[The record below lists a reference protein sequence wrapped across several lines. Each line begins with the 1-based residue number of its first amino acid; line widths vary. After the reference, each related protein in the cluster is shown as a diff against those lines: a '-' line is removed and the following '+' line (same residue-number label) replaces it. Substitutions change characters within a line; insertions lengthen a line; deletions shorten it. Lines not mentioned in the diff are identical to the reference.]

1 MGDWCI
7 VQSSSRND
15 HDMIQFSLD
24 EVTSVRIDAETNLT
38 RAQFGT
44 SNEAADPY
52 IYLNHDTDSDEGDHS
67 ADESE
72 ITVGTLIEL
81 DDDGG
86 NDCGNTC
93 TNPPSSAVDVDET
106 PTITYCNTGGACSNG
121 VPVID
126 NVSDQWDSRIVRTD
140 MAVGDYVV
148 RASVY
153 NNANAGWY
161 RLTIEEDN

>member
-7 VQSSSRND
+7 VQSSSRQDRD
-15 HDMIQFSLD
+15 HIQFSLT
-24 EVTSVRIDAETNLT
+24 EVTSVRIDAESNLT
-38 RAQFGT
+38 RAQFDT

-52 IYLNHDTDSDEGDHS
+52 LYLREDTDSDEGDHS
-67 ADESE
+67 GDVDSIAPG
-72 ITVGTLIEL
+72 GTIET

-86 NDCGNTC
+86 RDCGSTC

-126 NVSDQWDSRIVRTD
+126 NVSDQWDARIVRTD
-140 MAVGDYVV
+140 MAVGNYVV
-148 RASVY
+148 QASVY
-153 NNANAGWY
+153 NPANSGWY